1 MRMNMEYG
9 DKIPKYEGG
18 GEVTLY
24 DYFAAQ
30 GKTMGGSNTMS
41 IAQKLG
47 RR

>member
-1 MRMNMEYG
+1 M
-9 DKIPKYEGG
+9 GG
-18 GEVTLY
+18 GKVDMDNSNTLY

-30 GKTMGGSNTMS
+30 GKTMGGSDTMS